1 MNKETVGAIYILTN
15 PSFPDYVKIG
25 YANDVNKRLKELNSR
40 ECVPYAFRLYAYY
53 KVSERLADKE
63 LHALIDTIN
72 PELRTREIN
81 EDGKFR
87 TREFYKMKP
96 ETAYLILE
104 KISKIDGLSENL
116 IKPIAS
122 EEELESEEEAE
133 EYNLSINRH
142 HFKNISFSSSIT
154 GHLYRSYT
162 NENGTLSIFDETLG
176 KEIPNN
182 SNPSKRKIV
191 QVALSDIT
199 KQEET
204 GTLYQSIH
212 KLEKILSK
220 EGKHI

>member
-1 MNKETVGAIYILTN
+1 M
-15 PSFPDYVKIG
+15 
-25 YANDVNKRLKELNSR
+25 
-40 ECVPYAFRLYAYY
+40 
-53 KVSERLADKE
+53 
-63 LHALIDTIN
+63 
-72 PELRTREIN
+72 
-81 EDGKFR
+81 
-87 TREFYKMKP
+87 
-96 ETAYLILE
+96 
-104 KISKIDGLSENL
+104 

-133 EYNLSINRH
+133 EYNLLINRH

-204 GTLYQSIH
+204 GTLYQSMH
-212 KLEKILSK
+212 KLEKILTK
-220 EGKHI
+220 EEKHI